1 MLMSADS
8 SDSAKTS
15 VICSTVSASMVAP
28 PAPEQPSTT
37 APPILGVTGRSH
49 LENALKLPPNTS
61 VSAYYQHNSKLG
73 MNENYNP
80 EFRSLVAPVTD
91 LDTVPP
97 TGVTMASSSN
107 SPNSSSVKLPLPH
120 SSVIFMSK
128 SSAVSTT
135 TVVVQQQHQ
144 QQQQQ
149 QMPHHFESLP
159 HHAQQQHQPQQQQPQ
174 QHHLQH
180 HPHPHAMYP
189 HGYPQAN
196 LHHPGGIVVV
206 PADSRPQTPEYIKS
220 YPVMDTTVASSV
232 KGEPEL
238 NIEFDGTTVLCR
250 VCGDKASGFHYGV
263 HSCEGCKV
271 SSCTTYPS
279 RSRGVVST
287 AGVVEQKCAR
297 HVQLN
302 AQPPTLGCFSV
313 SFVLCL
319 SLSPSPCQQQALAL
333 HKNLRRRLANCPCIK
348 LRRNK
353 INQNVQQHN
362 PEQNK

>member
-15 VICSTVSASMVAP
+15 VICSTVGSNMIAP

-73 MNENYNP
+73 QMGQNYNP

-107 SPNSSSVKLPLPH
+107 SPSSPVKLPH
-120 SSVIFMSK
+120 SSVIFVSK

-135 TVVVQQQHQ
+135 TVVVQQQQ
-144 QQQQQ
+144 APMLQ
-149 QMPHHFESLP
+149 HFDSLP
-159 HHAQQQHQPQQQQPQ
+159 HHPQQQQQQQHQPQQQQLQQQQQQ

-180 HPHPHAMYP
+180 HPHPHSMYP

-196 LHHPGGIVVV
+196 LHHPGGLAVV

-220 YPVMDTTVASSV
+220 YPVMDTTVASSI

-238 NIEFDGTTVLCR
+238 NIGEF
-250 VCGDKASGFHYGV
+250 YGI
-263 HSCEGCKV
+263 G
-271 SSCTTYPS
+271 
-279 RSRGVVST
+279 
-287 AGVVEQKCAR
+287 
-297 HVQLN
+297 
-302 AQPPTLGCFSV
+302 TLGLLEGYGGTSNF
-313 SFVLCL
+313 F
-319 SLSPSPCQQQALAL
+319 
-333 HKNLRRRLANCPCIK
+333 
-348 LRRNK
+348 
-353 INQNVQQHN
+353 
-362 PEQNK
+362 

>member
-15 VICSTVSASMVAP
+15 VICSTVGSNMIAP

-73 MNENYNP
+73 QMGQNYNP

-107 SPNSSSVKLPLPH
+107 SPSSPVKLPH
-120 SSVIFMSK
+120 SSVIFVSK

-135 TVVVQQQHQ
+135 TVVVQQQQ
-144 QQQQQ
+144 APMLQ
-149 QMPHHFESLP
+149 HFDSLP
-159 HHAQQQHQPQQQQPQ
+159 HHPQQQQQQQHQPQQQQLQQQQQQ

-180 HPHPHAMYP
+180 HPHPHSMYP

-196 LHHPGGIVVV
+196 LHHPGGLAVV

-220 YPVMDTTVASSV
+220 YPVMDTTVASSI

-238 NIEFDGTTVLCR
+238 NIGEF
-250 VCGDKASGFHYGV
+250 YGI
-263 HSCEGCKV
+263 G
-271 SSCTTYPS
+271 
-279 RSRGVVST
+279 
-287 AGVVEQKCAR
+287 
-297 HVQLN
+297 
-302 AQPPTLGCFSV
+302 TLG
-313 SFVLCL
+313 LL
-319 SLSPSPCQQQALAL
+319 
-333 HKNLRRRLANCPCIK
+333 
-348 LRRNK
+348 
-353 INQNVQQHN
+353 
-362 PEQNK
+362 EG

>member
-1 MLMSADS
+1 MLINPQPSKMLMSADS

-15 VICSTVSASMVAP
+15 VICSTVSASMLAP

-73 MNENYNP
+73 MGQNYNP

-107 SPNSSSVKLPLPH
+107 SPNSSVKLPH
-120 SSVIFMSK
+120 SGVIFVSK

-135 TVVVQQQHQ
+135 DGPTAVLQ
-144 QQQQQ
+144 QQQPQQ
-149 QMPHHFESLP
+149 QMPQHFESLP
-159 HHAQQQHQPQQQQPQ
+159 HHHPQQEHQPQQQQQ

-180 HPHPHAMYP
+180 HPHPHVMYP
-189 HGYPQAN
+189 HGYQQAN
-196 LHHPGGIVVV
+196 LHHSGGIAVV

-238 NIEFDGTTVLCR
+238 NIGELCEI
-250 VCGDKASGFHYGV
+250 GNWGNTKYM
-263 HSCEGCKV
+263 
-271 SSCTTYPS
+271 
-279 RSRGVVST
+279 
-287 AGVVEQKCAR
+287 
-297 HVQLN
+297 
-302 AQPPTLGCFSV
+302 
-313 SFVLCL
+313 
-319 SLSPSPCQQQALAL
+319 
-333 HKNLRRRLANCPCIK
+333 
-348 LRRNK
+348 RRNG
-353 INQNVQQHN
+353 I
-362 PEQNK
+362 